1 MKKNKNKLIT
11 NISNPDY
18 FGSVPDNYSHK
29 YDYPREQVWGTY
41 YYLAQL
47 IAPRLQALK
56 ALDKHGYPPECK
68 DMRGW
73 NNAIQKMI
81 DAFELI
87 NNDYSFS
94 DDDDRTITEGL
105 DLFCK
110 HFRDLWD

>member
-81 DAFELI
+81 DAFELMK
-87 NNDYSFS
+87 YT
-94 DDDDRTITEGL
+94 RTLSVQESETVEKGL
-105 DLFCK
+105 RLFCK
-110 HFRDLWD
+110 YFRNLWD